1 MFGQRLDVVNDLRLS
16 PRAQLRQVRNQ
27 LVGYVAER
35 DANSPRLK
43 VVDSTRDFRLVAH
56 SNLSDSVVEAILE
69 VGAAEN
75 ANGAMARPNG
85 QLNLVGDW
93 VDELEQPG
101 LTDREHHNRT
111 WFAITVSTQ
120 SCVVAWR
127 TIAQLASVII
137 DETRIGRVARFLVP
151 TKIGSQSIQDGR
163 HHRW

>member
-1 MFGQRLDVVNDLRLS
+1 M
-16 PRAQLRQVRNQ
+16 
-27 LVGYVAER
+27 
-35 DANSPRLK
+35 
-43 VVDSTRDFRLVAH
+43 
-56 SNLSDSVVEAILE
+56 VEAILE

-151 TKIGSQSIQDGR
+151 TKIGFAIDPGR
-163 HHRW
+163 SSSPVVAVPLVDSDRVGDLGSA